1 MLGKLGIVALEVLET
16 AVLWRV
22 EELTPRGLGNVVP
35 WLPSSGHEVSWH
47 VPTR

>member
-1 MLGKLGIVALEVLET
+1 MALEVLET

-22 EELTPRGLGNVVP
+22 EELTPRGLANVVPWHP
-35 WLPSSGHEVSWH
+35 WLPSSGHEVSWD